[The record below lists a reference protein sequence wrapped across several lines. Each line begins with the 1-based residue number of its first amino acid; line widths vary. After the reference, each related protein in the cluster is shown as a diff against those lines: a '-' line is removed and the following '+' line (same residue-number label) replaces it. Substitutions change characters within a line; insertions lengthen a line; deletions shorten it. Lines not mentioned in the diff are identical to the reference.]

1 MRISQLQ
8 SLTQLELEVLLYVV
22 NVLEPLTSPKIFI
35 GPQELLWLK
44 HDMLLRKLANQES
57 KLTPEGQVIFKGL
70 MDKLNKTATQ
80 EAKEYE
86 HTTKSIFTQS
96 EFQF

>member
-70 MDKLNKTATQ
+70 MDKLNKTAIQ

-86 HTTKSIFTQS
+86 DTTKPIFTQP